1 MTVMKGMKM
10 SKVYAVYLHVP
21 DTYSYDGVFLELQE
35 PLYSTREK
43 AEAAK
48 DALLAKHKTP
58 YSGMGDVSIEELK
71 VD

>member
-1 MTVMKGMKM
+1 M

-21 DTYSYDGVFLELQE
+21 DAYSYDGVYLELQE

-48 DALLAKHKTP
+48 NDLLAKYKGT
-58 YSGMGDVSIEELK
+58 YSGIDGVSIGELK

>member
-1 MTVMKGMKM
+1 MI

-21 DTYSYDGVFLELQE
+21 DTYSYDGIYLELQE
-35 PLYSTREK
+35 PLYSTRDK

-48 DALLAKHKTP
+48 NDLLAKHKGT
-58 YSGMGDVSIEELK
+58 YSGIEGVSIEELK